1 MVERQEPWRVAE
13 YLQAMVGL
21 INAPGGSG
29 TLNYTMPM
37 LVQIDEMIAE
47 VDKNGSGTIDFDDF
61 LYMMTDKIEERD
73 SEEDLKKAFHIIDH
87 DNDGRI
93 SVEDI
98 MTISKELG
106 ESFTHE
112 EIIEMIKVADHTVPF
127 VYYILPRLRLSRYS
141 CDICDKGITVPGV
154 PKKRSSL
161 RLSLFSLFVVL
172 VYYHDFIFA
181 AKILSLTVIS
191 VQWNS
196 PPNHPLPFYPV

>member
-13 YLQAMVGL
+13 YLQAM
-21 INAPGGSG
+21 
-29 TLNYTMPM
+29 
-37 LVQIDEMIAE
+37 QIDEMIAE

-112 EIIEMIKVADHTVPF
+112 EIIEMIKVADHTGDGDVDEAAF
-127 VYYILPRLRLSRYS
+127 IRMM
-141 CDICDKGITVPGV
+141 
-154 PKKRSSL
+154 KRTSFGSDL
-161 RLSLFSLFVVL
+161 WRRNLEARQKDPA
-172 VYYHDFIFA
+172 HA
-181 AKILSLTVIS
+181 NEK
-191 VQWNS
+191 
-196 PPNHPLPFYPV
+196 